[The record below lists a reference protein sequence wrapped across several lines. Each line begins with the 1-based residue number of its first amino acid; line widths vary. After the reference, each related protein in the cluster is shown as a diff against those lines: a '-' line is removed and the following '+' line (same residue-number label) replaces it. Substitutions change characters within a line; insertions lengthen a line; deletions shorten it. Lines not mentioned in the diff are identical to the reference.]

1 MIEATTT
8 QERYS
13 RAVNT
18 SNMRVQADVRNDTDT
33 LIAVGWC
40 KSKFG
45 AALMRLQAEWDGAER
60 LGVRVPKAPTK
71 RDILKAAQLESVSM
85 ADGSKVRR
93 ITSQSTEAA
102 RKRLE
107 KSYQAELVK
116 VKRALKSLPEVITQ
130 LEIKLFLDGQSAEL
144 AAPLVLYWL
153 EPVCKVCNGRKFQL
167 APCKTKLSER
177 ACGGC
182 GAEGVVK
189 PPFGETGA
197 EVVLFL
203 DDCVARA
210 GGQVQIACR
219 Y

>member
-18 SNMRVQADVRNDTDT
+18 SNMRVQADVRSDTDT

-60 LGVRVPKAPTK
+60 LGIKVPLKPTK
-71 RDILKAAQLESVSM
+71 RAIQAEAQVSM
-85 ADGSKVRR
+85 SNGVRK
-93 ITSQSTEAA
+93 ITTASMEAA
-102 RKRLE
+102 RLKLE
-107 KSYQAELVK
+107 KSYEAEMAK
-116 VKRALKSLPEVITQ
+116 VARALKTLPEVAQILQ
-130 LEIKLFLDGQSAEL
+130 IKLLMDGYSADL
-144 AAPLVLYWL
+144 AAPILLYWL
-153 EPVCKVCNGRKFQL
+153 DPVCKVCAGQKYQRIPGM
-167 APCKTKLSER
+167 AKLSER